1 MAHTNY
7 LKAGGVFKFI
17 TTAEDAGHYFP
28 AKNCEMIEV
37 GPGDNTSV
45 ILTFSQ
51 SGDNAVQN
59 VDLTCTAGQADEI
72 AAIMAEY
79 IMVAGTGTGGNHG
92 VTEFTAATAPIT
104 DVTEIAT
111 AKSI

>member
-28 AKNCEMIEV
+28 AKNWEMIEV
-37 GPGDNTSV
+37 TNNTSV
-45 ILTFSQ
+45 IITFSQ
-51 SGDNAVQN
+51 SGDHDVQN
-59 VDLTCTAGQADEI
+59 VDLTCTADKADEV

-79 IMVAGTGTGGNHG
+79 LMSSGSAVGDRISSSYSSNY
-92 VTEFTAATAPIT
+92 
-104 DVTEIAT
+104 
-111 AKSI
+111 

>member
-1 MAHTNY
+1 MAIQNY
-7 LKAGGVFKFI
+7 LKAGGMFKFI
-17 TTAEDAGHYFP
+17 DTAEDDVYIFP

-37 GPGDNTSV
+37 TNNTSV

-51 SGDNAVQN
+51 SGDHAVQN
-59 VDLTCTAGQADEI
+59 VDLTTSTGKSDEV

-79 IMVAGTGTGGNHG
+79 IMTSGSAVGGSAGITQ
-92 VTEFTAATAPIT
+92 FLAATAPIA
-104 DVTEIAT
+104 DVTTIET

>member
-28 AKNCEMIEV
+28 AKNCEMIEITN
-37 GPGDNTSV
+37 NTSV

-51 SGDNAVQN
+51 SGDHDVQN
-59 VDLTCTAGQADEI
+59 VDLTCTADKADEV

-79 IMVAGTGTGGNHG
+79 LMSSGSAVGGSAGM
-92 VTEFTAATAPIT
+92 TEFVAATTPIT
-104 DVTEIAT
+104 DVTGIAT

>member
-1 MAHTNY
+1 MATNY
-7 LKAGGVFKFI
+7 LKAGGMFKF
-17 TTAEDAGHYFP
+17 TDTAEDDLYIFP

-37 GPGDNTSV
+37 TNIASV

-51 SGDNAVQN
+51 SGDHAVQN
-59 VDLTCTAGQADEI
+59 VDLTCTADKADEV

-79 IMVAGTGTGGNHG
+79 LMSSGSAVGGCAGL
-92 VTEFTAATAPIT
+92 TEFAVTTAPIT
-104 DVTEIAT
+104 DVTGIAT

>member
-7 LKAGGVFKFI
+7 LKAGGMLKF
-17 TTAEDAGHYFP
+17 TDTAEDDVFIFP

-37 GPGDNTSV
+37 GPADNTSV

-51 SGDNAVQN
+51 SGDHDVQN
-59 VDLTCTAGQADEI
+59 VDLTCTAGKADEV
-72 AAIMAEY
+72 AAIMADY
-79 IMVAGTGTGGNHG
+79 IMSGTYTGGNAG
-92 VTEFTAATAPIT
+92 VTEFLAATAPIT
-104 DVTEIAT
+104 DVTGIAT

>member
-7 LKAGGVFKFI
+7 LKAGGMLKF
-17 TTAEDAGHYFP
+17 TDTAEDDVFIFP

-37 GPGDNTSV
+37 TNNTSV

-51 SGDNAVQN
+51 SGDHDVQN
-59 VDLTCTAGQADEI
+59 VDLTCTADKADEV

-79 IMVAGTGTGGNHG
+79 LMSGGSAAGGSAG
-92 VTEFTAATAPIT
+92 VTEFATTTAPIT
-104 DVTEIAT
+104 DVTTIAT
-111 AKSI
+111 AKSIS

>member
-28 AKNCEMIEV
+28 AKNWEMIEV
-37 GPGDNTSV
+37 TNNTSV
-45 ILTFSQ
+45 IITFSQ
-51 SGDNAVQN
+51 SGDHAVQN
-59 VDLTCTAGQADEI
+59 VDLTCTADKADEV

-79 IMVAGTGTGGNHG
+79 LMSSGSAVGGSAG
-92 VTEFTAATAPIT
+92 VTELVAATAPIT
-104 DVTEIAT
+104 DVTGIAT

>member
-1 MAHTNY
+1 MATNY
-7 LKAGGVFKFI
+7 LKAGGMLKF
-17 TTAEDAGHYFP
+17 TDTAEDDLYIFP
-28 AKNCEMIEV
+28 AKNCEMIEITN
-37 GPGDNTSV
+37 NTSV

-51 SGDNAVQN
+51 SGDHAVQN
-59 VDLTCTAGQADEI
+59 VDLTCTADKADEV

-92 VTEFTAATAPIT
+92 VTEFLAATTPIT
-104 DVTEIAT
+104 DVTTIAT

>member
-7 LKAGGVFKFI
+7 LKAGGMLKF
-17 TTAEDAGHYFP
+17 TDTAEDDVFIFP
-28 AKNCEMIEV
+28 ASKCEMIEV
-37 GPGDNTSV
+37 TDNASV

-51 SGDNAVQN
+51 SGDHAVQN
-59 VDLTCTAGQADEI
+59 VDLTTSTGKSDEV

-92 VTEFTAATAPIT
+92 VTEFLAATTPIT
-104 DVTEIAT
+104 DVTTIAT
-111 AKSI
+111 TKSI

>member
-7 LKAGGVFKFI
+7 LKAGGMLKFI
-17 TTAEDAGHYFP
+17 DTAEDDAFYFP

-37 GPGDNTSV
+37 TNNTSV

-59 VDLTCTAGQADEI
+59 VDLTCTADKADEV

-79 IMVAGTGTGGNHG
+79 IMNSGSAVGGSG
-92 VTEFTAATAPIT
+92 GMTEFATTTAPIT
-104 DVTEIAT
+104 DVTTIAT
-111 AKSI
+111 TKAL

>member
-7 LKAGGVFKFI
+7 LKAGGTLKFI
-17 TTAEDAGHYFP
+17 DTAEDDAYYFP

-79 IMVAGTGTGGNHG
+79 IMVAGTGTGGSHG
-92 VTEFTAATAPIT
+92 VTEFATGTAPIAAVST
-104 DVTEIAT
+104 IAST
-111 AKSI
+111 KAL